1 MKIVVISGSSRG
13 GANSLKV
20 ANWYVQILESRSV
33 EVELLD
39 LRHSQLPLVHEDIWD
54 NIANLQEA
62 RRVREVLKS
71 ADGYV
76 IVSPEWN
83 GMAAP
88 ALKNLFI
95 YVEKTMAD
103 KPALLTAVS
112 ATKYGGSF
120 PIAELHMTSAK
131 NTRVVYIP
139 EYIVVREADDMF
151 NEPEPASDNDAY
163 IRKRARYAL
172 DVLTVYAES
181 LRRVRESGVTDYKT
195 YPNGM

>member
-20 ANWYVQILESRSV
+20 AHWYVQQLEMKGV
-33 EVELLD
+33 DAELLN
-39 LRHSQLPLVHEDIWD
+39 LQQTELPLNHEDIWSDID
-54 NIANLQEA
+54 NLPEA
-62 RRVREVLKS
+62 KRVRSMLES
-71 ADGYV
+71 ADGYI

-95 YVEKTMAD
+95 YVKKTMAD
-103 KPALLTAVS
+103 KPALLTSVS
-112 ATKYGGSF
+112 ATQFGGDF
-120 PIAELHMTSAK
+120 PIAELHMSSAK

-139 EYIVVREADDMF
+139 EYIVVRDADNMF
-151 NEPEPASDNDAY
+151 NDAEPESRNDEY
-163 IRKRARYAL
+163 IRKRAQYAVG
-172 DVLTVYAES
+172 VLMAYVEA
-181 LRRVRESGVTDYKT
+181 LQQVRISNVADYKT

>member
-20 ANWYVQILESRSV
+20 ANWYVQELEAKGI

-39 LRHSQLPLVHEDIWD
+39 LRHTELPLNHEDIWSD
-54 NIANLQEA
+54 IANLPEA
-62 RRVREVLKS
+62 KQVRTALES

-76 IVSPEWN
+76 VVSPEWN

-103 KPALLTAVS
+103 KPALLTSVS
-112 ATKYGGSF
+112 ATQYGGSF
-120 PIAELHMTSAK
+120 PIGELHMTSAK

-139 EYIVVREADDMF
+139 EYIVVRDADNMF
-151 NEPEPASDNDAY
+151 NDVQPANKNDEY
-163 IRKRARYAL
+163 IRKRAQYAL
-172 DVLTVYAES
+172 GVLMAYAEA
-181 LRRVRESGVTDYKT
+181 LQQVRASGVADYKT

>member
-20 ANWYVQILESRSV
+20 AKWLEK
-33 EVELLD
+33 ELQNRAVATELID
-39 LRHSQLPLVHEDIWD
+39 LRQVTLPLTHEDIWD
-54 NIANLQEA
+54 DIANLPEA
-62 RRVREVLKS
+62 QQIRETLKS

-76 IVSPEWN
+76 VVSPEWN

-88 ALKNLFI
+88 ALKNLFV

-120 PIAELHMTSAK
+120 PIGELHMASAK
-131 NTRVVYIP
+131 NTRIVYIP
-139 EYIVVREADDMF
+139 EYIVVRDADNMF
-151 NEPEPASDNDAY
+151 NGDEPANENDAY
-163 IRKRARYAL
+163 IRKRAKYAL
-172 DVLTVYAES
+172 GVLVAYAEA
-181 LRRVRESGVTDYKT
+181 LYHVRESGATDYKM

>member
-20 ANWYVQILESRSV
+20 AKWLEK
-33 EVELLD
+33 ELQDKAVSTELIN
-39 LRHSQLPLVHEDIWD
+39 LQQVSLPLMHDDIWD
-54 NIANLQEA
+54 DIANLSEA
-62 RRVREVLKS
+62 NRVREILKS

-88 ALKNLFI
+88 ALKNLFV

-131 NTRVVYIP
+131 NTRIAYIP
-139 EYIVVREADDMF
+139 EYLVVRDADNMF
-151 NEPEPASDNDAY
+151 NEAEAFDDNDTY
-163 IRKRARYAL
+163 IRKRAQYAL
-172 DVLTVYAES
+172 GVLISYTEA
-181 LRRVRESGVTDYKT
+181 LRHVRESGVADYKT